1 MARSELSGD
10 DARRS
15 YYLLFVAYLLAS
27 LATGVAV
34 VGLSLLAFE
43 LTGDEQGAAAVI
55 GAALS
60 IKTLAYVAGAP
71 LAAAFLSRAPRRPLM
86 IGLDLVRA
94 GALLLLPLAREPWHL
109 FALIGVFTLANAAFT
124 PAYQASVP
132 GLLPDPADYAKSLS
146 RSRLAGELEG
156 VVSPLLAAA
165 LLTALS
171 VRGVFVAT
179 MIAFLLSAALI
190 ARTRLTDRAP
200 PDRPLAMLGKGFG
213 ALFGPTPLRGLAP
226 MALAAGAGAAVVM
239 VETIPL
245 VRGRFGLGAEEA
257 AMALAAC
264 GAGAVAGAL
273 ALPALLR
280 RFGPRRLM
288 LSGGALTALALGAA
302 LTIDRF
308 GTLLALWAAIG
319 AATALAQAPALALI
333 REAAPP
339 EAQQAVYAANFS
351 LSTAA
356 AGLCYA
362 TAGAVGTLG
371 SLSGA
376 TGVLAIVAAVATLGA
391 ALRWR
396 RGLEGRPASP

>member
-1 MARSELSGD
+1 MSE
-10 DARRS
+10 AKRS
-15 YYLLFVAYLLAS
+15 YYRLFLAYLLAS

-34 VGLSLLAFE
+34 VCLSLLAFE

-71 LAAAFLSRAPRRPLM
+71 LVAAFLGAAPRRPLM

-94 GALLLLPLAREPWHL
+94 GALLLLPFATAVWHL
-109 FALIGVFTLANAAFT
+109 YALIGVFTLANAAFT

-156 VVSPLLAAA
+156 VVSPLIAAA

-179 MIAFLLSAALI
+179 MVAFLLSAALI
-190 ARTRLTDRAP
+190 ARVRLTDCP
-200 PDRPLAMLGKGFG
+200 PPGRRPLQMLGRGFG
-213 ALFGPTPLRGLAP
+213 ALFGPTRLRGLAP

-239 VETIPL
+239 VETVPL

-257 AMALAAC
+257 AVALAAY

-273 ALPALLR
+273 ALPMLLQA
-280 RFGPRRLM
+280 FGPRRLM
-288 LSGGALTALALGAA
+288 LAGGALTALALGVA
-302 LTIDRF
+302 LAIDRF
-308 GTLLALWAAIG
+308 ETLLALWAAIG
-319 AATALAQAPALALI
+319 AATALAQSPALALI
-333 REAAPP
+333 REATAP
-339 EAQQAVYAANFS
+339 EEQQAVYAANFA

-356 AGLCYA
+356 AGICYA
-362 TAGAVGTLG
+362 AAGAIG
-371 SLSGA
+371 SSSTLSGA
-376 TGVLAIVAAVATLGA
+376 TGVLAVVAALATLVA

-396 RGLEGRPASP
+396 EGQEGRSARP